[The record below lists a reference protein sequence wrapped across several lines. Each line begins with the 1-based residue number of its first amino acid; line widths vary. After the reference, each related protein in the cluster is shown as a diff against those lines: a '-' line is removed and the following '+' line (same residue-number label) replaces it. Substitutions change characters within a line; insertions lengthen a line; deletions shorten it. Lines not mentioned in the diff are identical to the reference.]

1 MNLKE
6 SFKTMALVA
15 LTGAF
20 AAGLTGNQ
28 LPLPPGFSV
37 NDTGGAAAS
46 AGKLDVKDSPYYKAP
61 DFYNMKSGGSLTL
74 LEHYKTYQ
82 QTTDYTCGPA
92 AALTV
97 VTHFK
102 GAPLDDELKMA
113 RIMGTG
119 KPTSFCPGTNTRSM
133 SKYFEQLGWTVH
145 SSMTDSKL
153 TPQDFPGFKKF
164 VLGNL
169 QRKVP
174 IMVENVDWGGHWR
187 VIIGYDDLGDKQD
200 GNDVLIMADPS
211 DTTDHLQDGYGIV
224 PAERFFHMWFD
235 AHLFNKGE
243 QEKQWLTAE
252 PPKTLN

>member
-6 SFKTMALVA
+6 SFKTMALVV

-28 LPLPPGFSV
+28 IPLPSGLTV
-37 NDTGGAAAS
+37 NQSGGAAAWI
-46 AGKLDVKDSPYYKAP
+46 GKVDVKNSPYFKAP

-82 QTTDYTCGPA
+82 QTTEYTCGPA

-97 VTHFK
+97 VAHFK
-102 GAPLDDELKMA
+102 GAPIDDELKMA
-113 RIMGTG
+113 KIMGTG
-119 KPTSFCPGTNTRSM
+119 KPTSFCPGTDTKSM
-133 SKYFEQLGWTVH
+133 SKYFLGLGWTVH
-145 SSMTDSKL
+145 SSMANKNM
-153 TPQDFPGFKKF
+153 TPKDYGAFKKF

-169 QRKVP
+169 QRNVP
-174 IMVENVDWGGHWR
+174 IMVENIDWGGHWR
-187 VIIGYDDLGDKQD
+187 VIIGYDDMGDAED
-200 GNDVLIMADPS
+200 GNDVLIVADPY

-224 PAERFFHMWFD
+224 PAERFFYMWFD
-235 AHLFNKGE
+235 AHLFQKGE
-243 QEKQWLTAE
+243 QEQQWLTAE